1 MTDKSQRPKGR
12 RDGVL
17 STLNLAIDG
26 LNLAKEVVSV
36 APAKAAFGTVAILL
50 MMIRVSLPPAMRRR
64 RLTRRQDTMVNEQDY
79 VELGLFCADIC
90 KALKRG
96 MGEKKLDDLSKSVR
110 DAIKQLTT

>member
-26 LNLAKEVVSV
+26 LNLAKEVASV

-50 MMIRVSLPPAMRRR
+50 MMIRVSLPPC
-64 RLTRRQDTMVNEQDY
+64 NETPQAHTSP
-79 VELGLFCADIC
+79 GHN
-90 KALKRG
+90 G
-96 MGEKKLDDLSKSVR
+96 
-110 DAIKQLTT
+110 Q